1 MKTSWEIGRELNEM
15 YRLGDRVQLG
25 ERWKGRNLDVEIDST
40 ALKEKIISLSEGE
53 LRRGEGNLA
62 IWLRNQ
68 FGNLSEPRLERE
80 DGFKGVRYFP
90 KIVGDIGNRK
100 TNLTKLEYLLALDNR
115 APPNPLLY
123 PIGYLLNPNSST
135 NLNTSCLFLL

>member
-40 ALKEKIISLSEGE
+40 ALKETIISLSEGE

-68 FGNLSEPRLERE
+68 IGNLSEPILERE
-80 DGFKGVRYFP
+80 DGFKGVRHFP
-90 KIVGDIGNRK
+90 KFVGDNGNRVTK
-100 TNLTKLEYLLALDNR
+100 LTKLEFLMALDHGT
-115 APPNPLLY
+115 PL
-123 PIGYLLNPNSST
+123 
-135 NLNTSCLFLL
+135 